1 MHDGNDVNITGSIS
15 LNGQP
20 IGTGKLDET
29 IFNTY
34 TSSNDSRVSALEV
47 STGSLNT
54 FTSSI
59 NTTIKNKMDADGVV
73 SGAIQI
79 SITGTTDF
87 TSFSTSISQ
96 SISRSLLDSKN
107 YTDQQIGLLDFAT
120 PLTALNQAT
129 ASLNSYTSSNTTN
142 INAIHTATSS
152 LNSYT
157 SSNTT
162 NINAIHTATS
172 SLNSFSSS
180 ILGAVE
186 VTGSNLTIKGN
197 LLVKGTTTQID
208 STTVNIGDNIIQL
221 NGTGT
226 NNAGLVVQDP
236 TAPNTASG
244 SLLWDSTSDYWKAGQ
259 LGTEERIILN
269 NEYNTFSTSI
279 DSRVSSIQEVTS
291 SNTNYLQILF

>member
-1 MHDGNDVNITGSIS
+1 M
-15 LNGQP
+15 NGQP

-142 INAIHTATSS
+142 INSIHTATSS

-221 NGTGT
+221 NGTST
-226 NNAGLVVQDP
+226 NNAGLWFKIP
-236 TAPNTASG
+236 
-244 SLLWDSTSDYWKAGQ
+244 L
-259 LGTEERIILN
+259 R
-269 NEYNTFSTSI
+269 
-279 DSRVSSIQEVTS
+279 
-291 SNTNYLQILF
+291 QILHPVRCYGIVRLITGRQDS